1 MLPRRTTP
9 KIIPS
14 EKYLAALVARLI
26 QDKITVNR
34 PLSIVAIRL
43 SFIEISMLVKKINTK
58 ARSFYGFKE
67 LLGNDE
73 VSIYVSPV

>member
-1 MLPRRTTP
+1 MLSRGTTP

-43 SFIEISMLVKKINTK
+43 SFIEISMLIKKINTK